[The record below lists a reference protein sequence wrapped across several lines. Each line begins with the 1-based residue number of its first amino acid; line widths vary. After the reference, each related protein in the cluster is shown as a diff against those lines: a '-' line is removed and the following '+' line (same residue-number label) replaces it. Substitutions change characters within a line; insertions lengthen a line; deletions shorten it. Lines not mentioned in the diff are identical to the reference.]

1 VKAADFFQ
9 KAVNA
14 GHVKALN
21 SLGVCYVL
29 GFGVKRN
36 VAKGIEL
43 FEQGVAQGEASAM
56 FNFGNA
62 FAKGQGVEQDLR
74 KALELYEKASA
85 LGDLDAMY
93 LLAIWF
99 MEGTNVVKNH
109 SRAADLL
116 QKCVDGGHVKAPN
129 HMGICYSS
137 GFGIK
142 KDYARALELFQLGAN
157 QGDIKA
163 TVSLGKVYAQGH
175 GVEANMSKA
184 LDLYRGAAKLGD
196 DESLCLIG
204 LAYQKGAGILKDEHK
219 AVELFKKAADLG
231 NIRACNLLGFC
242 YLKGRGVS
250 KNPKQGAVYFEMA
263 AQKDDTNGMFNLA
276 NAYLIGEGVAKDETT
291 ALEWYQ
297 KAADAGDVDSLYSLA
312 ICIGNGQGTE
322 KDFAKSLSL
331 LEKAAERKNPR
342 ALFKLGQLYEEGS
355 EVPKDM
361 ARCLGYYRKASQLN
375 HKEADS
381 AYHRLILETLPDSIR
396 SGTKKQ
402 VEQFVEDIVKGGSV
416 MWKKAKIMV
425 LGKEGVGKTH
435 LYHRLRSLSY
445 DLNLSTDGIDVHSF
459 KLNDVELTWFDFGG
473 QAIFY
478 STHQF
483 FLTAQ
488 CVYLVCFK
496 FGDEE
501 SLERANYWLR
511 NIRSFSYGRTRPA
524 KVVVVGTHADVFPEE
539 VEQQLVWDEL
549 KQAMDANGHVIGRI
563 AVSCHT
569 GEGFEG
575 VKRGIELALD
585 SAKLRAVQ
593 VPRSYQMIETFILE
607 SRRATPKLSWKE
619 VFAMFPA
626 LNENQLQQAFDFFAD
641 MGLCLVERR
650 LQLLITDPQWLAST
664 FSTLVSFS
672 QSWVKNGT
680 VAAADLTHVWKAFSE
695 HETEQVMGLFES
707 FQVAFAKRKEGLW
720 VVPSLLPE
728 DRPFDTMLDFVPGR
742 DVQLYERM
750 FKFEILPS
758 GLFGRLIAR
767 LQEWSAD
774 GVVITHMWR
783 DGFVIETPGKSDI
796 AEIVVKALPDGHA
809 VVVRCKSSRSGSHS
823 SLSLKPVGASTSRG
837 NLGLSSH
844 RRRSPRPGDLQEDIA
859 AVAAGTAT
867 LRLRGSFIQRLV
879 EECTSLFNAAFDK
892 GAEESSVQHLVACPH
907 CLRDASLVETPTY
920 VPFTACVELV
930 LSQSATLKCS
940 GRYEV
945 PMDGLGDDITFGY
958 VRVFKDDEI
967 QLEEK
972 HFASGGFGN
981 IFRGVMNGQ
990 VIVAKELK
998 PEKVKEGF
1006 SEFQHETSLMSRL
1019 QAHPNI
1025 VQLFGIMLRPMRMIV
1040 EFCPEGDL
1048 LHALRAGKLKNNDA
1062 LCYKVAIDICSG
1074 MAFLHSQN
1082 PPLAHRDLR
1091 SPNILLMS
1099 LDPNQKVC
1107 AKVADFGLTLS
1118 VTERLRDPLPTWQWM
1133 APEAQ
1138 MGENY
1143 TELCDLYSFG
1153 IILFEIFSG
1162 TGEVPFS
1169 EFSASMR
1176 QAEIFPKLRSG
1187 ELRPTIPAGVPQWLK
1202 ELISRQ
1208 WDNCPTLRMPFD
1220 ECGYLIAKQ
1229 SGRQVKPLSLRKN
1242 PFAAHRGRQV
1252 AAAMPDVSSSVLL
1265 DISNDFPVC
1274 MALGNCCWV
1283 ALNSGKLICMDPIS
1297 HEVLERDYDYEVKC
1311 LCSSGSCVWAG
1322 CFDGTLVMLE
1332 GCLGDASSFH
1342 VGNGDLTCILSL
1354 SHDLLL
1360 VGDSCGGLHLFSI
1373 EQQEVVASCSI
1384 GIRKAVVHGCGVTE
1398 SLVWVAVASGDLYCV
1413 NVEKGP
1419 GGFSLKTSLLHR
1431 LGHEEAITG
1440 MVCTGSHVWTSGS
1453 DIRVWDAKTAAL
1465 LLALPTDKVHCM
1477 SAVSFHGTSTIW
1489 TGRTGQIV
1497 VWDVK
1502 KRVMVRTL
1510 ECEGVVHCVSQA
1522 GLDKVWT
1529 GMTTHSGDG
1538 NLVEWTL

>member
-93 LLAIWF
+93 LLAIWSL
-99 MEGTNVVKNH
+99 EGTTVVKNH

-381 AYHRLILETLPDSIR
+381 AYHRLILETLPDSVR
-396 SGTKKQ
+396 GGTKKQ
-402 VEQFVEDIVKGGSV
+402 VEQFVEDIVMGGSV

-445 DLNLSTDGIDVHSF
+445 DMNLSTDGIDVHSF

-539 VEQQLVWDEL
+539 AQQQLVWDEL
-549 KQAMDANGHVIGRI
+549 KPAMDANGHVIGRI

-619 VFAMFPA
+619 VFALFPA

-672 QSWVKNGT
+672 QNWVKNGT
-680 VAAADLTHVWKAFSE
+680 VAASDLSHVWKAFSE
-695 HETEQVMGLFES
+695 PETEQVMGLFES
-707 FQVAFAKRKEGLW
+707 FQVAFAKRREGLW

-728 DRPFDTMLDFVPGR
+728 ERPVDATIDFAPGR

-774 GVVITHMWR
+774 GVAITHMWR
-783 DGFVIETPGKSDI
+783 DGFVIETQGRGDVG
-796 AEIVVKALPDGHA
+796 EIVVKALPDGHA
-809 VVVRCKSSRSGSHS
+809 VVVRCKSSRSSSSHS
-823 SLSLKPVGASTSRG
+823 SLSMKPVGSSTSRG

-844 RRRSPRPGDLQEDIA
+844 RRRSPRPGDLQEEA
-859 AVAAGTAT
+859 AAALGA
-867 LRLRGSFIQRLV
+867 RPRASFIQRLV
-879 EECTSLFNAAFDK
+879 EECTSLFNAAFDR
-892 GAEESSVQHLVACPH
+892 GSEESPIQHLVACPH
-907 CLRDASLVETPTY
+907 CLKDAKLVERPTY
-920 VPFTACVELV
+920 LPFNACVDSV
-930 LSQSATLKCS
+930 LSKSATLKCA
-940 GRYEV
+940 GRFEV

-958 VRVFKDDEI
+958 VHVFKDDEI
-967 QLEEK
+967 HLEEK

-981 IFRGVMNGQ
+981 IFKGTMSSGQ
-990 VIVAKELK
+990 VVVAKELK

-1048 LHALRAGKLKNNDA
+1048 LHALRGGRFKDNDD
-1062 LCYKVAIDICSG
+1062 LCYKIAVDICSG

-1091 SPNILLMS
+1091 SPNILLSS
-1099 LDPNQKVC
+1099 LDPSKKVC

-1169 EFSASMR
+1169 EFSGSMR

-1187 ELRPTIPAGVPQWLK
+1187 ELRPTIPVRLPPWLK
-1202 ELISRQ
+1202 ELIARQ
-1208 WDNCPTLRMPFD
+1208 WDNCPTHRLPFD
-1220 ECGYLIAKQ
+1220 ECAHLVAKQ
-1229 SGRQVKPLSLRKN
+1229 SGRQVKPLSIRKN
-1242 PFAAHRGRQV
+1242 PFAAHRVRQV
-1252 AAAMPDVSSSVLL
+1252 AAASMPDVSSSVLL
-1265 DISNDFPVC
+1265 DIPNDFPVC
-1274 MALGNCCWV
+1274 MALGRHCWV
-1283 ALNSGKLICMDPIS
+1283 ALNSGKLLCMDPIS
-1297 HEVLERDYDYEVKC
+1297 HEVLERDLDFEVKS
-1311 LCSSGSCVWAG
+1311 LCSSRGYVWAG
-1322 CFDGTLVMLE
+1322 CSDGMLVMLE
-1332 GCLGDASSFH
+1332 GSTSGASPLKLGKDD
-1342 VGNGDLTCILSL
+1342 VTCIFSL
-1354 SHDLLL
+1354 SNDLLL
-1360 VGDSCGGLHLFSI
+1360 MGDSYGSLYLFSV
-1373 EQQEVVASCSI
+1373 EQHEVVARCSV
-1384 GIRKAVVHGCGVTE
+1384 GVRKAVVHGCTVTE
-1398 SLVWVAVASGDLYCV
+1398 RMAWTAVALGGLYCV
-1413 NVEKGP
+1413 NID
-1419 GGFSLKTSLLHR
+1419 GFSLETSLVHR
-1431 LGHEEAITG
+1431 LGQAEAVTG
-1440 MVCTGSHVWTSGS
+1440 MVCTGSHIWTSGNE
-1453 DIRVWDAKTAAL
+1453 IRVWDSKTAEL
-1465 LLALPTDKVHCM
+1465 VLMLPTGQVHCM
-1477 SAVSFHGTSTIW
+1477 SLVSFHGMSTVWAGQTS
-1489 TGRTGQIV
+1489 RIV
-1497 VWDVK
+1497 VWDAK
-1502 KRVMVRTL
+1502 KRVMMRTL
-1510 ECEGVVHCVSQA
+1510 ECEGGAHSVLQVGIDSAWVGSKSNSNCA
-1522 GLDKVWT
+1522 GLIERK
-1529 GMTTHSGDG
+1529 
-1538 NLVEWTL
+1538 LQ

>member
-1 VKAADFFQ
+1 M
-9 KAVNA
+9 
-14 GHVKALN
+14 
-21 SLGVCYVL
+21 SW
-29 GFGVKRN
+29 
-36 VAKGIEL
+36 
-43 FEQGVAQGEASAM
+43 
-56 FNFGNA
+56 
-62 FAKGQGVEQDLR
+62 
-74 KALELYEKASA
+74 
-85 LGDLDAMY
+85 
-93 LLAIWF
+93 LLP
-99 MEGTNVVKNH
+99 
-109 SRAADLL
+109 
-116 QKCVDGGHVKAPN
+116 Q
-129 HMGICYSS
+129 
-137 GFGIK
+137 
-142 KDYARALELFQLGAN
+142 
-157 QGDIKA
+157 
-163 TVSLGKVYAQGH
+163 
-175 GVEANMSKA
+175 
-184 LDLYRGAAKLGD
+184 
-196 DESLCLIG
+196 
-204 LAYQKGAGILKDEHK
+204 
-219 AVELFKKAADLG
+219 
-231 NIRACNLLGFC
+231 
-242 YLKGRGVS
+242 
-250 KNPKQGAVYFEMA
+250 
-263 AQKDDTNGMFNLA
+263 
-276 NAYLIGEGVAKDETT
+276 
-291 ALEWYQ
+291 
-297 KAADAGDVDSLYSLA
+297 
-312 ICIGNGQGTE
+312 
-322 KDFAKSLSL
+322 
-331 LEKAAERKNPR
+331 
-342 ALFKLGQLYEEGS
+342 
-355 EVPKDM
+355 
-361 ARCLGYYRKASQLN
+361 SQSVN
-375 HKEADS
+375 HKEADQ

-396 SGTKKQ
+396 GGTKKQ

-524 KVVVVGTHADVFPEE
+524 KVIVVGTHADVFPEE
-539 VEQQLVWDEL
+539 AQQQLVWDEL
-549 KQAMDANGHVIGRI
+549 KPAMDANGHVIGHV

-619 VFAMFPA
+619 VFALFPA
-626 LNENQLQQAFDFFAD
+626 LNESQLQQAFDFFAD

-664 FSTLVSFS
+664 FGTLVSFS

-680 VAAADLTHVWKAFSE
+680 VAASDLVHVWKAFSE
-695 HETEQVMGLFES
+695 QETEQVMGLFES

-728 DRPFDTMLDFVPGR
+728 ERPVDALIDFLPGR
-742 DVQLYERM
+742 EVQLFERM

-774 GVVITHMWR
+774 GVTITHMWR
-783 DGFVIETPGKSDI
+783 DGFVIETPGKGDV
-796 AEIVVKALPDGHA
+796 AEIVVRALPDGHA
-809 VVVRCKSSRSGSHS
+809 VVVRCKSSRSGHS
-823 SLSLKPVGASTSRG
+823 SLSSLKPVGASTSKG

-844 RRRSPRPGDLQEDIA
+844 RRRSPRPGELQEDA
-859 AVAAGTAT
+859 AVACRPRA
-867 LRLRGSFIQRLV
+867 SFIQRLV
-879 EECTSLFNAAFDK
+879 EECTSLFNAAFDL
-892 GAEESSVQHLVACPH
+892 GSEESPIQHLVACPH
-907 CLRDASLVETPTY
+907 CLRDAKLVERPTY
-920 VPFTACVELV
+920 LPFDACVESV
-930 LSQSATLKCS
+930 LSRSATLKCS
-940 GRYEV
+940 GRFDV

-967 QLEEK
+967 HLEEK
-972 HFASGGFGN
+972 NFASGGFGN
-981 IFRGVMNGQ
+981 IFRGTMNGQ
-990 VIVAKELK
+990 VVVAKELK

-1048 LHALRAGKLKNNDA
+1048 LHALRAGHLKNNDA
-1062 LCYKVAIDICSG
+1062 LCYKVAVDICSG

-1091 SPNILLMS
+1091 SPNILLSS
-1099 LDPNQKVC
+1099 LDPSQNVC

-1138 MGENY
+1138 IGENY

-1187 ELRPTIPAGVPQWLK
+1187 ELRPTIPARLPQWLK
-1202 ELISRQ
+1202 ELIARQ
-1208 WDNCPTLRMPFD
+1208 WDNCPALRLPFD
-1220 ECGYLIAKQ
+1220 ECAHLIARRCGGQFKA
-1229 SGRQVKPLSLRKN
+1229 LSIRKN
-1242 PFAAHRGRQV
+1242 PFAAHRSCQV
-1252 AAAMPDVSSSVLL
+1252 AAAMPEVSSSVVLEMP
-1265 DISNDFPVC
+1265 IDFPVC
-1274 MALGNCCWV
+1274 MALGRHCWV
-1283 ALNSGKLICMDPIS
+1283 GLNSGKLLCLDPIS
-1297 HEVLERDYDYEVKC
+1297 HEVLERDHDFKVKS
-1311 LCSSGSCVWAG
+1311 LCSSGGYVWAG
-1322 CFDGTLVMLE
+1322 CCDGMLVTLE
-1332 GCLGDASSFH
+1332 GPSDAASPLKLGKSD
-1342 VGNGDLTCILSL
+1342 VTCILSL
-1354 SHDLLL
+1354 SLDLLL
-1360 VGDSCGGLHLFSI
+1360 LGDSCGGLHLLSL
-1373 EQQEVVASCSI
+1373 EQHEVVARCSV
-1384 GIRKAVVHGCGVTE
+1384 GTRKAVFRGCVVSE
-1398 SLVWVAVASGDLYCV
+1398 NLAWIAVASGDLYCV
-1413 NVEKGP
+1413 NVEKGQD
-1419 GGFSLKTSLLHR
+1419 GFSVTASLLHQ
-1431 LGHEEAITG
+1431 LGQAEAITG
-1440 MVCTGSHVWTSGS
+1440 VVCTGSHIWTSGNE
-1453 DIRVWDAKTAAL
+1453 IRIWDAKTA
-1465 LLALPTDKVHCM
+1465 HCCWHCQWTRCT
-1477 SAVSFHGTSTIW
+1477 VSHW
-1489 TGRTGQIV
+1489 
-1497 VWDVK
+1497 
-1502 KRVMVRTL
+1502 
-1510 ECEGVVHCVSQA
+1510 
-1522 GLDKVWT
+1522 
-1529 GMTTHSGDG
+1529 
-1538 NLVEWTL
+1538 